1 MIRAALPYLRTA
13 ESGRVINISSLAA
26 VESYRALGLYC
37 ASKAAFAGVSDTL
50 ALEVHP
56 LVVQVTAVEAG
67 GMRTDCAGRSLRMAA
82 DRLAVYVPMR
92 GEVEAGFRSSDGH
105 QANNPAAVARV
116 ILELSD
122 LGRPPNRLVIGHQA
136 LERAEAA
143 LETRRDLYRSH
154 ADLGRHT
161 ATGG

>member
-1 MIRAALPYLRTA
+1 MR
-13 ESGRVINISSLAA
+13 IS
-26 VESYRALGLYC
+26 
-37 ASKAAFAGVSDTL
+37 DW
-50 ALEVHP
+50 
-56 LVVQVTAVEAG
+56 
-67 GMRTDCAGRSLRMAA
+67 
-82 DRLAVYVPMR
+82 
-92 GEVEAGFRSSDGH
+92 SSDVCSSDL

-161 ATGG
+161 ATGGSRLTGRAPFTRPFRGSAGAARTDRKSTRLNSSHLCASRMPTSA

>member
-1 MIRAALPYLRTA
+1 
-13 ESGRVINISSLAA
+13 
-26 VESYRALGLYC
+26 
-37 ASKAAFAGVSDTL
+37 
-50 ALEVHP
+50 
-56 LVVQVTAVEAG
+56 
-67 GMRTDCAGRSLRMAA
+67 
-82 DRLAVYVPMR
+82 MR

-161 ATGG
+161 RSEEHTSELQSLMRSSYAVFCLKKERKSERSK